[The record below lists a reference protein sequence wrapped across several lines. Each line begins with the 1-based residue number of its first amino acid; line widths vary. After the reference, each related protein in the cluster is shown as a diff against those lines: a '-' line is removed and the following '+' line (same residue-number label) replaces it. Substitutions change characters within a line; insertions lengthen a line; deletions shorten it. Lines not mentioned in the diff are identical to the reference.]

1 MMKGRKWTLWLAV
14 ACLLALIVMPVWG
27 HEIPDVNRLGSICL
41 TLKDGETPLKG
52 GTMTLYRVG
61 DIAENDG
68 NYFFVLTEELKPSK
82 ISLDS
87 LNMDTAKA
95 LTEWLGGDAD
105 QKLVAKVDEHGQVK
119 FADLKPGLYLAVQE
133 KASSGY
139 LPVDPFL
146 VSVPMHDE
154 TGYIY
159 DVEATP
165 KVGKVETA
173 PTEPDTT
180 KPPPKDPQLPQTG
193 QNNWPVP
200 VLACLGLAFVMLG
213 AWLCRSR
220 KPEEGK

>member
-1 MMKGRKWTLWLAV
+1 MMKGRKWALWLAV
-14 ACLLALIVMPVWG
+14 AAILAMTVMPVWG
-27 HEIPDVNRLGSICL
+27 HEIPDVDRLGSICL
-41 TLKDGETPLKG
+41 TLKDGETPLEG

-61 DIAENDG
+61 DIAEDDG
-68 NYFFVLTEELKPSK
+68 NYFFALTEELKPSK

-95 LTEWLGGDAD
+95 LTEWLGGKAN
-105 QKLVAKVDEHGQVK
+105 QKLVAQIDAQGQAK
-119 FADLKPGLYLAVQE
+119 FVDLKPGLYLAVQE
-133 KASSGY
+133 KACEGY

-173 PTEPDTT
+173 PTEPDAT
-180 KPPPKDPQLPQTG
+180 KPPQIKDPQLPQTG

-213 AWLCRSR
+213 AWLCRSGKR
-220 KPEEGK
+220 REG